1 MRYDYRQ
8 RKYNYPDVIS
18 PWGKMKLIK
27 LNKYSAAAF
36 LFMGAAAVLIAIAL
50 FTSLTEFITAA
61 FVISGMICAMTG
73 IFVLTFSAGE
83 PVDARIV
90 GLLPVQGCL
99 NLCHLASDLGITGN
113 AHFLPPRLTGKERVM
128 QYNAFEPY
136 KNSNVSANESYPENR
151 PKWHL
156 TIPSCYPLIKNLIQ
170 KNSMVIPGREED
182 LSALISETLGEIL
195 EFAPRVS
202 VSWHDSTVTI
212 TLQRYR
218 FISGC
223 QYIAKESPDCCI
235 RSPCPA
241 CSLCGVLI
249 AQGINK
255 VTALDRCSVS
265 PSNQDLTIVF
275 SLLSPPLPFLIRYP

>member
-1 MRYDYRQ
+1 
-8 RKYNYPDVIS
+8 
-18 PWGKMKLIK
+18 MKLIK

-36 LFMGAAAVLIAIAL
+36 LFMAAAAVLIAIAL
-50 FTSLTEFITAA
+50 FTSLSEFITAA

-83 PVDARIV
+83 PVDPKIV

-99 NLCHLASDLGITGN
+99 NLCRLASDLGITGN
-113 AHFLPPRLTGKERVM
+113 AHFLPPRLTGKELVM
-128 QYNAFEPY
+128 QYNASEPY
-136 KNSNVSANESYPENR
+136 KNSNVSVNESFPENR

-156 TIPSCYPLIKNLIQ
+156 TFPSCYPLIKTLIQ

-182 LSALISETLGEIL
+182 LSALISEALGEIL

-212 TLQRYR
+212 TLRGFR

-223 QYIAKESPDCCI
+223 QYIAKESPDCCT

-241 CSLCGVLI
+241 CSLCGALI
-249 AQGINK
+249 AQGTNK
-255 VTALDRCSVS
+255 VTALDRCHVS
-265 PSNQDLTIVF
+265 PSHQDLIIVF
-275 SLLSPPLPFLIRYP
+275 SLLSPPLPFLIGNP